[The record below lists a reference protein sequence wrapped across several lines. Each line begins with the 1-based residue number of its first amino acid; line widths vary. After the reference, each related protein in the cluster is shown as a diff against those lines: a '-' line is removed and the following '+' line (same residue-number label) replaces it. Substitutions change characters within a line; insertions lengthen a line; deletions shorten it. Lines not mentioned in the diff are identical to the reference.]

1 MKTDYCAECP
11 KVNNCNN
18 RGNTECETYRRIEE
32 GLKKNKITS
41 AYDIGSCVVY
51 ILTKIL
57 IGLLLLAIFGGIC
70 IAVGMFLWT
79 DLIPSIFS
87 NMVFNWALVGFLV
100 IFGSVLLFFIGC
112 LIICFFKWLV
122 NKWLNMFFNGQEK
135 MEKLRWK

>member
-11 KVNNCNN
+11 KVNKCNN

-41 AYDIGSCVVY
+41 AYDVGSCVVY
-51 ILTKIL
+51 IFTKIFV
-57 IGLLLLAIFGGIC
+57 GLLLLAILGGVC
-70 IAVGMFLWT
+70 IAVGMFVWT
-79 DLIPSIFS
+79 DQIPSIFS
-87 NMVFNWALVGFLV
+87 NMVFNWALVGFLL

-112 LIICFFKWLV
+112 LIVCFFQWLFSKWLD
-122 NKWLNMFFNGQEK
+122 MFFNGQEK